1 MWHSV
6 CEVGRGLLRFKTRA
20 WFNDFMNTIVKI
32 TIVFFALVTA
42 LQATEY
48 GSLRISNTLANPDA
62 AATPADVSNPV
73 ANEQA
78 VANAQL
84 ASPATDPADA
94 DQTQAKVVLSESVL
108 LSGDAPIADAVEIS
122 VIAPVEPLPAV
133 MTQVEKEVSA
143 NSTAI
148 TVKQTPVLQAVEEQ
162 VEQVEPVIVEQS
174 PTQESL
180 QNQEPV
186 MPVSTEQKP
195 AAKTTSEQIPSSQN
209 KLAHTKAEQ
218 VTADNALA
226 EKAIAEQTIDEKA
239 IAEQAI
245 AAQAAANQEP
255 AVTSAKQPV
264 PASAGFEKQH
274 STDADPVTAQTTLN
288 QPSGKFKFNIVTD
301 NMIDSLNSII
311 PQYAAPNEMSLET
324 FHLMIAAAVAQ
335 HPEMRA
341 VVEQTKVAGFVSSEA
356 FGAYLPQVTA
366 SVDAGTRTS
375 RSSTSSDLL
384 PKGEGV
390 DAAMSVKQL
399 LYDFGATSANYDS
412 AKYKEQASLE
422 RMATKRSE
430 ISFRTISAYI
440 ELLRARLLYKL
451 AQENYNSRLSI
462 LNMVKERYELG
473 GGNKVD
479 VIRAEARLT
488 DASAT
493 KISAGI
499 SLQMAEAGYKEM
511 FLTEPAETPLPQ
523 DVSIALA
530 NQSIDEL
537 SKKYGAVRETEL
549 GLKSLRSDA
558 KAASAKMLPT
568 LNFEVNGARRSQET
582 YYGEYSE
589 TSAHLVMRYNL
600 FTGGSDSARKEQAM
614 HRAEQ
619 MQQDLDNLILQVKKS
634 IVQSTTQV
642 NEAEGL
648 VRVRREGVLGAS
660 QSLLA
665 VKEHFTYRRGTLLD
679 LLRSQEELY
688 IAGRDYISSLMDR
701 SISRYRLLHLTAA
714 LETMIPD
721 LKSQ

>member
-1 MWHSV
+1 MVEQENAPVAFSQQ
-6 CEVGRGLLRFKTRA
+6 
-20 WFNDFMNTIVKI
+20 
-32 TIVFFALVTA
+32 AL
-42 LQATEY
+42 
-48 GSLRISNTLANPDA
+48 SNTVSVENQPKIETNSV
-62 AATPADVSNPV
+62 TP
-73 ANEQA
+73 
-78 VANAQL
+78 
-84 ASPATDPADA
+84 
-94 DQTQAKVVLSESVL
+94 
-108 LSGDAPIADAVEIS
+108 
-122 VIAPVEPLPAV
+122 
-133 MTQVEKEVSA
+133 
-143 NSTAI
+143 
-148 TVKQTPVLQAVEEQ
+148 
-162 VEQVEPVIVEQS
+162 
-174 PTQESL
+174 
-180 QNQEPV
+180 
-186 MPVSTEQKP
+186 
-195 AAKTTSEQIPSSQN
+195 
-209 KLAHTKAEQ
+209 
-218 VTADNALA
+218 
-226 EKAIAEQTIDEKA
+226 
-239 IAEQAI
+239 
-245 AAQAAANQEP
+245 
-255 AVTSAKQPV
+255 
-264 PASAGFEKQH
+264 
-274 STDADPVTAQTTLN
+274 QTTLN
-288 QPSGKFKFNIVTD
+288 QPSGKFKFNVVTD
-301 NMIDSLNSII
+301 TMIDSLNSII
-311 PQYAAPNEMSLET
+311 PQNAASSAMSLDT
-324 FHLMIAAAVAQ
+324 FHLMIAAAVAS

-341 VVEQTKVAGFVSSEA
+341 VVEQTKVAGFASSEA
-356 FGAYLPQVTA
+356 FGAYLPQISA

-399 LYDFGATSANYDS
+399 LYDFGATGASYDS

-422 RMATKRSE
+422 RLATKRSE
-430 ISFRTISAYI
+430 LSFRTISAYI
-440 ELLRARLLYKL
+440 ELLRARLLHRL

-493 KISAGI
+493 NISAVI

-511 FLTEPAETPLPQ
+511 FLQDPDETPLPQ

-537 SKKYGAVRETEL
+537 SKRYGAVRETEL

-558 KAASAKMLPT
+558 TAAASRMLPT

-600 FTGGSDSARKEQAM
+600 FTGGADSARRQQAI

-688 IAGRDYISSLMDR
+688 TAGRDYISSLMDR
-701 SISRYRLLHLTAA
+701 SIARYRLLHLTAA

>member
-1 MWHSV
+1 MF
-6 CEVGRGLLRFKTRA
+6 EVGPGLSRFKTAA
-20 WFNDFMNTIVKI
+20 WFNSDTN
-32 TIVFFALVTA
+32 TIVFFTIVCIAVFFTLETP
-42 LQATEY
+42 LQANEY
-48 GSLRISNTLANPDA
+48 GSLRISSTLSNPDLA
-62 AATPADVSNPV
+62 VTPAPAMVPDSAGALSAVDS
-73 ANEQA
+73 EQ
-78 VANAQL
+78 VRPT
-84 ASPATDPADA
+84 S
-94 DQTQAKVVLSESVL
+94 VLIEPVL
-108 LSGDAPIADAVEIS
+108 LSGDAPIADAV
-122 VIAPVEPLPAV
+122 V
-133 MTQVEKEVSA
+133 VEKIV
-143 NSTAI
+143 
-148 TVKQTPVLQAVEEQ
+148 P
-162 VEQVEPVIVEQS
+162 VEPVIPAQPAVNATPEVTEKITTVNTTSSVVKTNAVDQAPPAQKKVEQAKVEQAATV
-174 PTQESL
+174 PGPI
-180 QNQEPV
+180 EPGPIEAAAEPLV
-186 MPVSTEQKP
+186 EIPNITP
-195 AAKTTSEQIPSSQN
+195 AAVS
-209 KLAHTKAEQ
+209 
-218 VTADNALA
+218 
-226 EKAIAEQTIDEKA
+226 
-239 IAEQAI
+239 
-245 AAQAAANQEP
+245 
-255 AVTSAKQPV
+255 QPV
-264 PASAGFEKQH
+264 VSHLENQPKIEANLI
-274 STDADPVTAQTTLN
+274 TPQTTLN
-288 QPSGKFKFNIVTD
+288 PTSGKFKFNVVTD

-311 PQYAAPNEMSLET
+311 PQNTAANAMSLET
-324 FHLMIAAAVAQ
+324 FHLMIAAAVTN

-341 VVEQTKVAGFVSSEA
+341 VVEQTKVAGFASSEA
-356 FGAYLPQVTA
+356 FGAYLPQITG

-375 RSSTSSDLL
+375 RSSTSSDFL
-384 PKGEGV
+384 PKGDGV
-390 DAAMSVKQL
+390 DAALSVKQL
-399 LYDFGATSANYDS
+399 LYDFGATGASYDS
-412 AKYKEQASLE
+412 AKYREQASLE

-430 ISFRTISAYI
+430 LSFRAISAYI
-440 ELLRARLLYKL
+440 ELLRARLLYRL
-451 AQENYNSRLSI
+451 AQENFNSRLSI

-488 DASAT
+488 DASSI

-499 SLQMAEAGYKEM
+499 SLQLAEAGYKEM
-511 FLTEPAETPLPQ
+511 FLQEPDETPLPQ
-523 DVSIALA
+523 DVSIELA

-537 SKKYGAVRETEL
+537 SKRFGAVRETEL

-558 KAASAKMLPT
+558 KAAESRMLPT

-600 FTGGSDSARKEQAM
+600 FTGGADSARKEQAV

-665 VKEHFTYRRGTLLD
+665 VKEHFSYRRGTLLD

-701 SISRYRLLHLTAA
+701 SIARYRLLHLTAA

>member
-1 MWHSV
+1 M
-6 CEVGRGLLRFKTRA
+6 GRRLSRFKIKSWLSR
-20 WFNDFMNTIVKI
+20 FINTIVKM
-32 TIVFFALVTA
+32 TMVFFVLVTA

-48 GSLRISNTLANPDA
+48 GSLRISNTLSN
-62 AATPADVSNPV
+62 ADL
-73 ANEQA
+73 AETT
-78 VANAQL
+78 ANA
-84 ASPATDPADA
+84 
-94 DQTQAKVVLSESVL
+94 SESVSNNASNILVKEALDAEQSIQSIVLPETL
-108 LSGDAPIADAVEIS
+108 LSGDAPIAEAV
-122 VIAPVEPLPAV
+122 VITPITPVEPVPVQEQAARVSNRTLIVKQNTTEQAPIEQVQLQQLP
-133 MTQVEKEVSA
+133 VEK
-143 NSTAI
+143 
-148 TVKQTPVLQAVEEQ
+148 TP
-162 VEQVEPVIVEQS
+162 
-174 PTQESL
+174 
-180 QNQEPV
+180 
-186 MPVSTEQKP
+186 TEQISVETIPIETIP
-195 AAKTTSEQIPSSQN
+195 AKLIP
-209 KLAHTKAEQ
+209 AE
-218 VTADNALA
+218 L
-226 EKAIAEQTIDEKA
+226 IP
-239 IAEQAI
+239 AEQAQVQAKTVKPI
-245 AAQAAANQEP
+245 SAEKTLAQTKPAESKPAESKPAESKPAQFVPDTQPLVEQENTP
-255 AVTSAKQPV
+255 VAAKQPALSNTLSLENQQKV
-264 PASAGFEKQH
+264 EAIS
-274 STDADPVTAQTTLN
+274 VTPQTTLN
-288 QPSGKFKFNIVTD
+288 QPSGKFKFNVVTD
-301 NMIDSLNSII
+301 TMIDSLNSII
-311 PQYAAPNEMSLET
+311 PQTAASSTMSLDT
-324 FHLMIAAAVAQ
+324 FHLMIAAAVAS

-341 VVEQTKVAGFVSSEA
+341 VVEQTKVAGYASSEA
-356 FGAYLPQVTA
+356 FGAYLPQISA

-399 LYDFGATSANYDS
+399 LYDFGATGASYDS

-422 RMATKRSE
+422 RLATKRSE
-430 ISFRTISAYI
+430 LSFRTISAYI
-440 ELLRARLLYKL
+440 ELLRARLLHRL

-493 KISAGI
+493 NISAVI

-511 FLTEPAETPLPQ
+511 FLQDPYETPLPQ
-523 DVSIALA
+523 DVSIDLA

-537 SKKYGAVRETEL
+537 SKRYGAVRETEL

-558 KAASAKMLPT
+558 TAAASRMLPT
-568 LNFEVNGARRSQET
+568 LNFELNGARRSQET

-600 FTGGSDSARKEQAM
+600 FTGGADSARRQQAI

-619 MQQDLDNLILQVKKS
+619 TQQDLDNLILQVKKS

-688 IAGRDYISSLMDR
+688 TAGRDYISSLMDR
-701 SISRYRLLHLTAA
+701 SIARYRLLHLTAA

>member
-1 MWHSV
+1 MGV
-6 CEVGRGLLRFKTRA
+6 IAIYVAFLCEVGRGLLRFKTRA
-20 WFNDFMNTIVKI
+20 WLNSFINTIVKI
-32 TIVFFALVTA
+32 TIVFFAFATV

-48 GSLRISNTLANPDA
+48 GSLRISNTLSNPDQA
-62 AATPADVSNPV
+62 EVAGNATEPVINTAVSASVIAPDDI
-73 ANEQA
+73 EKSS
-78 VANAQL
+78 ANA
-84 ASPATDPADA
+84 
-94 DQTQAKVVLSESVL
+94 VLSESVL
-108 LSGDAPIADAVEIS
+108 LSGDAPIADAVVIS
-122 VIAPVEPLPAV
+122 PISAVEPVPVL
-133 MTQVEKEVSA
+133 EKEVTA
-143 NSTAI
+143 NSSAI
-148 TVKQTPVLQAVEEQ
+148 NIKQPPLPITPDDQVFVQQAPAPDLLVDPVPSEQASSVKIPAEQNNVVKPTLEKNLVNQKPSATEVDQQAV
-162 VEQVEPVIVEQS
+162 S
-174 PTQESL
+174 GS
-180 QNQEPV
+180 N
-186 MPVSTEQKP
+186 
-195 AAKTTSEQIPSSQN
+195 
-209 KLAHTKAEQ
+209 
-218 VTADNALA
+218 
-226 EKAIAEQTIDEKA
+226 
-239 IAEQAI
+239 
-245 AAQAAANQEP
+245 
-255 AVTSAKQPV
+255 
-264 PASAGFEKQH
+264 FEKKQN
-274 STDADPVTAQTTLN
+274 SDADFITPQTTLN

-301 NMIDSLNSII
+301 NMIDALNAII
-311 PQYAAPNEMSLET
+311 PQNAALSGMSLET
-324 FHLMIAAAVAQ
+324 FHLMIAAAVAR

-341 VVEQTKVAGFVSSEA
+341 VVEQTKVAGFASGEA
-356 FGAYLPQVTA
+356 FSAYLPQISA
-366 SVDAGTRTS
+366 SMDAGTRTS

-399 LYDFGATSANYDS
+399 LYDFGATGANYDS

-422 RMATKRSE
+422 RLATKRSE
-430 ISFRTISAYI
+430 LSFRTISAYI

-451 AQENYNSRLSI
+451 SQENYTSRLSI

-493 KISAGI
+493 RISAGI

-511 FLTEPAETPLPQ
+511 FLEDPVETPLPQ

-530 NQSIDEL
+530 SQSIDEL
-537 SKKYGAVRETEL
+537 SKKYGAVRETEMSL
-549 GLKSLRSDA
+549 NSLRSDA
-558 KAASAKMLPT
+558 KAAASRMLPT

-600 FTGGSDSARKEQAM
+600 FTGGADSARKEQAA

-688 IAGRDYISSLMDR
+688 IAGRDFISSIMDR
-701 SISRYRLLHLTAA
+701 SIARYRLLHLTAA